1 MSLAR
6 TATFLSG
13 ADVILAAG
21 YIYWLSVP
29 ITLHLVGDHIAQL
42 TSCD

>member
-21 YIYWLSVP
+21 HIYWLSVP
-29 ITLHLVGDHIAQL
+29 IILHLVGDHIPQV
-42 TSCD
+42 TFCD